1 MLEVSEL
8 HTYYALAHVLRG
20 VSIKAADGRVVA
32 LLGRNGAGKST
43 LVSSIMGLPPAQ
55 VRAGS
60 VRYQGTELVGRTPH
74 EVARLGIGLV
84 PQGRRIYRSLTVLEH
99 LKVAARTPRNSARAT
114 WDAARVFSLFPQLAE
129 RKHMRGGTLSGG
141 EQQMLAIAR
150 ALMGN
155 PLLLLMDE
163 PSEGLAP
170 IVLQQLGERL
180 LELKGAGLSIF
191 LVEQNLGLAL
201 RLADEVQVLDRGE
214 IVFRGTPAGLESDAE
229 VKQRYLGVG

>member
-1 MLEVSEL
+1 MLEVHDL
-8 HTYYALAHVLRG
+8 HTYYSLAHVLRG
-20 VSIKAADGRVVA
+20 VSFEAADGRVVV
-32 LLGRNGAGKST
+32 LLGRNGAGKTT

-55 VRAGS
+55 VRLGAI
-60 VRYQGTELVGRTPH
+60 RYKGHELVGRTPH
-74 EVARLGIGLV
+74 EVARLGVGLV

-99 LKVAARTPRNSARAT
+99 LKIAARPPGVAAHTA
-114 WDAARVFSLFPQLAE
+114 WDIGRIFSLFPQLAD
-129 RKHMRGGTLSGG
+129 RKHLRAAALSGG

-170 IVLQQLGERL
+170 IVLQQLAERL
-180 LELKGAGLSIF
+180 FDLKQAGLSIF

-201 RLADEVQVLDRGE
+201 RLADEVHVLDRGE
-214 IVFRGTPAGLESDAE
+214 IVFRGTPQVLNAAADI
-229 VKQRYLGVG
+229 KQRYLGVG

>member
-1 MLEVSEL
+1 MLEVRDL

-20 VSIKAADGRVVA
+20 VSIDAADGRVVA

-43 LVSSIMGLPPAQ
+43 LVSSVMGLPPAQ

-60 VRYQGTELVGRTPH
+60 VRYRGSELVGRTPH
-74 EVARLGIGLV
+74 EVAQLGIGLV

-99 LKVAARTPRNSARAT
+99 LKVAARAPRNGARAN
-114 WDAARVFSLFPQLAE
+114 WDAERVFNLFPQLAE

-214 IVFRGTPAGLESDAE
+214 IVFRGTPAALESDAD